1 MEWAR
6 IRMKYL
12 ARVVALNPYVE
23 EEVTLSFGE
32 YEICCFINEPKVF
45 VIGEVYL
52 VELVLMFFDDIE
64 FKPSND
70 HVMSLTKIGNSFAY
84 QLNGKLLDNKFIV
97 TNLIFE
103 DDLFY
108 QYSHIEN
115 QYVMLK
121 SDRINVEIIES
132 ISHELF

>member
-1 MEWAR
+1 
-6 IRMKYL
+6 MKYF

-32 YEICCFINEPKVF
+32 YEICCFINEPNLF

-64 FKPSND
+64 IKLSND
-70 HVMSLTKIGNSFAY
+70 HDMSLTQIGNSFAY

-97 TNLIFE
+97 TNLVFE

-108 QYSHIEN
+108 QYSYTEN
-115 QYVMLK
+115 QFVMLK
-121 SDRINVEIIES
+121 SDRINVEIIEP

>member
-1 MEWAR
+1 
-6 IRMKYL
+6 MKYF

-32 YEICCFINEPKVF
+32 HEICCFINEPNLF

-52 VELVLMFFDDIE
+52 VELALMFFDNIE
-64 FKPSND
+64 IKPSND
-70 HVMSLTKIGNSFAY
+70 HNMSLAQLGNSFAY

-97 TNLIFE
+97 TNLVFE

-108 QYSHIEN
+108 QYSYIED
-115 QYVMLK
+115 QFVMLK
-121 SDRINVEIIES
+121 SDRINVEIIEP

>member
-1 MEWAR
+1 MGWAR
-6 IRMKYL
+6 IRMKYF

-23 EEVTLSFGE
+23 EEVRLSFGE
-32 YEICCFINEPKVF
+32 YEICCFINEPNVF

-64 FKPSND
+64 IKPSND
-70 HVMSLTKIGNSFAY
+70 HVMSLTQIGNSFAY

-97 TNLIFE
+97 TNLVFE

-132 ISHELF
+132 ISNELF